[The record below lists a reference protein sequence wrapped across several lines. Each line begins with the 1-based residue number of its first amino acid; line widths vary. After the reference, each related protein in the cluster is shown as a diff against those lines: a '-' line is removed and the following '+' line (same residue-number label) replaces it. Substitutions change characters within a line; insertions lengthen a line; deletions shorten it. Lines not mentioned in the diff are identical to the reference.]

1 MFLALTG
8 FPLVLLSIIAFILII
23 GVIICIHELGHFF
36 FARKAGILCHE
47 FSFGMG
53 PALYKKKVGE
63 TTFCIRLIPIG
74 GYVSMAGEEATSDY
88 TKPGL
93 EVGLNFDGEAV
104 SEIIHDENKD
114 ATIRG
119 KIKTADLEGKD
130 GSPLYITLDLGIQ
143 DHYFPV
149 KRDAIFI
156 FEKDQTLQIE
166 PYDRTFD
173 SKTIW
178 QRFITLFAGP
188 MNNFILALFVYLIVA
203 FATGV
208 PNYSSNKIGS
218 LSGESYP
225 SYNVLESGDA
235 IKSINGKNVN
245 SWSEFQTVIEEEYK
259 TTTTINILVDRKG
272 EEKTFD
278 LEALSIIQ
286 SVGISNVGAKKQTP
300 ITEADGYKYKTSDN
314 QELPITSGLLLGTV
328 SYRNDKMN
336 VPSKTIITKMKVVY
350 DERDSMALK
359 GISSYEETYT
369 LTSWIQLIDIFK
381 NIHSQATIKFL
392 DYYQINNNGTPNNDS
407 DDYYELKAESSET
420 TTYTDE
426 VLTSQNVEKV
436 INLIGVSPEMKFD
449 FIASI
454 GNAFKSF
461 GSDFT
466 LVFRTLKLLLFPS
479 GVRQIG
485 VNNLSG
491 FVGIFS
497 MIEKYVGNG
506 ILPLLSFAAML
517 SVNIGIM
524 NLLPI
529 PALDGGRIVFLLV
542 EAITKK
548 RPSKKVESIINTVF
562 FILLMALFVY
572 ITIHDIIRLF

>member
-8 FPLVLLSIIAFILII
+8 FPLVLVSIIAFIIIIGLII
-23 GVIICIHELGHFF
+23 TIHELGHFF

-53 PALYKKKVGE
+53 PAIFKKKVGE
-63 TTFCIRLIPIG
+63 TTFCIRAIPIG

-88 TKPGL
+88 WKPGL
-93 EVGLNFDGEAV
+93 DVGLNFDGDAV
-104 SEIIHDENKD
+104 SEIVLDDNRHAE
-114 ATIRG
+114 IRG
-119 KIKTADLEGKD
+119 KIKEADLEGKD
-130 GSPLYITLDLGIQ
+130 GSPLFITLDLGIQ

-156 FEKDQTLQIE
+156 FEKDQRLQIE

-173 SKTIW
+173 AKSKW

-188 MNNFILALFVYLIVA
+188 MNNFILAMIVYLIVA

-208 PNYSSNKIGS
+208 PNYSSNKIGGIT
-218 LSGESYP
+218 GEAYP
-225 SYNVLESGDA
+225 SYNVLEVGDS
-235 IKSINGKNVN
+235 IKTINGTNVTT
-245 SWSEFQTVIEEEYK
+245 WSEFQTALDDAFK
-259 TTTTINILVDRKG
+259 TTTTINIVVDRAG

-278 LEALSIIQ
+278 LEALTIIQ
-286 SVGISNVGAKKQTP
+286 SIGISNIGSKTKTL
-300 ITEADGYKYKTSDN
+300 ITESDGYTYKDSSGNT
-314 QELPITSGLLLGTV
+314 LPITSGLMLGTV
-328 SYRNDKMN
+328 SYRNSNMD
-336 VPSKTIITKMKVVY
+336 VPSKSIVTKMKVVY
-350 DERDSMALK
+350 DGTDSQALK
-359 GISSYEETYT
+359 GVDSYEETYT
-369 LTSWIQLIDIFK
+369 LTSWKQVIDIFSEIK
-381 NIHSQATIKFL
+381 SQATVSFI
-392 DYYQINNNGTPNNDS
+392 DYYKINNNNTPNDAS
-407 DDYYELKAESSET
+407 DDYYEYVANSQET

-426 VLTSQNVEKV
+426 VLVSQNIEKV
-436 INLIGVSPEMKFD
+436 VNLIGVSPEMKFD
-449 FIASI
+449 FIQSI
-454 GNAFKSF
+454 GNAFVAF
-461 GSDFT
+461 GNDFT

-497 MIEKYVGNG
+497 MIEKYIGSG
-506 ILPLLSFAAML
+506 FLPLLSFAAML

-548 RPSKKVESIINTVF
+548 RPSKKVESIINTIF
-562 FILLMALFVY
+562 FVLLMILFVY
-572 ITIHDIIRLF
+572 ITIHDIMRLF